1 MSTFRLPD
9 LGLGL
14 HEAEITAW
22 HVAPGDAIEA
32 GDILVAVETDKAVVE
47 IPSTESGTIHKLHG
61 VVGDI
66 IAVGAPLVDLGRG
79 RPAEPAPAL
88 AGRPPTEPLRPAP
101 PPPPAGPSL
110 AGRLP
115 TEPARPIP
123 PSPPAGL
130 VLGPIKASPAVRAE
144 ARRLGIDLATLTGS
158 GPAGLVTLGD
168 LERAVA
174 LAPDVGLAEPLRG
187 PRRAMARSMIRAHAE
202 MAAATVTDDAV
213 VGHWT
218 KATDVTVALITA
230 LLAGWRAEPALNA
243 WFDGPSL
250 SRTLHPSVDVGV
262 AMDTADGLFVPVL
275 RNAERLDETALR
287 AELVRLEAAIAAR
300 RATPADFA
308 RPTLSLSS
316 FAASGG
322 RYATL
327 IIVPPQ
333 VAVLGA
339 GRARQA
345 VVPVRGKAAVR
356 RVLPLSLSFDHRAVT
371 VGEAARFLAAVVRT
385 LEAGP
390 THLGADAH
398 E

>member
-14 HEAEITAW
+14 HEAEISAW
-22 HVAPGDAIEA
+22 HVTPGDAIEA
-32 GDILVAVETDKAVVE
+32 GDTLVAVETDKAVVE
-47 IPSTESGTIHKLHG
+47 IPSPESGTIQKLHG

-66 IAVGAPLVDLGRG
+66 IAVGAPLVDLGQG
-79 RPAEPAPAL
+79 RPAEPAPSL
-88 AGRPPTEPLRPAP
+88 AGRPSTEPVRPTSP
-101 PPPPAGPSL
+101 SPPAGPSL
-110 AGRLP
+110 AGRP
-115 TEPARPIP
+115 STEPVRPASP
-123 PSPPAGL
+123 LPPAGSAL
-130 VLGPIKASPAVRAE
+130 RPIKASPAVRAE

-174 LAPDVGLAEPLRG
+174 SAPDVGLAEPLRG
-187 PRRAMARSMIRAHAE
+187 PRRAMARSMMRAHAE
-202 MAAATVTDDAV
+202 VAATTVTDEAV

-218 KATDVTVALITA
+218 KATDVTVALIAA
-230 LLAGWRAEPALNA
+230 LLAGWRTEPALNA

-250 SRTLHPSVDVGV
+250 SRTLHPTVDLGI

-275 RNAERLDETALR
+275 RQAERLDETALR
-287 AELVRLEAAIAAR
+287 TELDRLEAAVAAR
-300 RATPADFA
+300 RVTPADFA
-308 RPTLSLSS
+308 RPTLSLSN
-316 FAASGG
+316 FGVLGG
-322 RYATL
+322 RYAAL
-327 IIVPPQ
+327 MIVPPQ
-333 VAVLGA
+333 VAILGA

-371 VGEAARFLAAVVRT
+371 VGEAARFLAAVIRT

-390 THLGADAH
+390 THPGADDH